1 MRNPFLDIPLE
12 TYEKHM
18 NLDTV
23 QQQQVLNK
31 IMKKQLHSY
40 DVNSVMILGIAGG
53 NGLEHVEIQKINIV
67 YGVDINAKYLEV
79 CRHRYSELDGHFE
92 TVCVDLTNK
101 DVELPS
107 ADLVIAN
114 LFVEYIGYD
123 AFTHHMKVMSPKY
136 ISVIIQINEQD
147 GFVSESPYIRAFDR
161 VCEVHHQMEEDK
173 LADELALIGYSK
185 IYREDI
191 PLPNGKK
198 FVQVDFMK
206 MKDT

>member
-1 MRNPFLDIPLE
+1 
-12 TYEKHM
+12 
-18 NLDTV
+18 
-23 QQQQVLNK
+23 
-31 IMKKQLHSY
+31 
-40 DVNSVMILGIAGG
+40 
-53 NGLEHVEIQKINIV
+53 
-67 YGVDINAKYLEV
+67 
-79 CRHRYSELDGHFE
+79 
-92 TVCVDLTNK
+92 
-101 DVELPS
+101 
-107 ADLVIAN
+107 
-114 LFVEYIGYD
+114 
-123 AFTHHMKVMSPKY
+123 MKVLSPEF

-173 LADELALIGYSK
+173 LSDELMLIGYSK

>member
-67 YGVDINAKYLEV
+67 YGVDINEKYLEV

-123 AFTHHMKVMSPKY
+123 AFTHHMKVMSPRY

-173 LADELALIGYSK
+173 LSDELMLIGYSK

-198 FVQVDFMK
+198 FLQVDFMK
-206 MKDT
+206 M

>member
-31 IMKKQLHSY
+31 IMKKQLHGY

-53 NGLEHVEIQKINIV
+53 NGLEHVETQKINIV
-67 YGVDINAKYLEV
+67 YGVDINEKYLEV

-101 DVELPS
+101 NVELPI

-123 AFTHHMKVMSPKY
+123 AFTHHMNVMSPRY

-147 GFVSESPYIRAFDR
+147 GFVSESPYIHAFDR

-173 LADELALIGYSK
+173 LTDELALIGYSK

-206 MKDT
+206 M

>member
-67 YGVDINAKYLEV
+67 YGVDINEKYLEV

-101 DVELPS
+101 DVDLPS

-123 AFTHHMKVMSPKY
+123 AFTHHMNVMSPRY

-173 LADELALIGYSK
+173 LTDELALIGYSK

-206 MKDT
+206 M

>member
-31 IMKKQLHSY
+31 IMKNQLHSY

-67 YGVDINAKYLEV
+67 YGVDINEKYLEV

-123 AFTHHMKVMSPKY
+123 AFTHHMKVMSPKD
-136 ISVIIQINEQD
+136 ISVIIQINEQG

-173 LADELALIGYSK
+173 LSDELMLIGYSK

>member
-67 YGVDINAKYLEV
+67 YGVDINEKYLEV

-101 DVELPS
+101 DVDLPS

-123 AFTHHMKVMSPKY
+123 AFTHHMKVMSPRY

-173 LADELALIGYSK
+173 LTDELALIGYSK

>member
-53 NGLEHVEIQKINIV
+53 NGLEHVETQKINIV
-67 YGVDINAKYLEV
+67 YGVDINEKYLEV

-173 LADELALIGYSK
+173 LTDELALIGYSK

-198 FVQVDFMK
+198 FIQVDFMK
-206 MKDT
+206 M

>member
-53 NGLEHVEIQKINIV
+53 NGLEHVEKQKINII
-67 YGVDINAKYLEV
+67 YGVDINEKYLEV
-79 CRHRYSELDGHFE
+79 CRHRYSELDGLFE

-101 DVELPS
+101 NVELPS

-123 AFTHHMKVMSPKY
+123 AFTHHMKVMSPRY

-173 LADELALIGYSK
+173 LSDELVLIGYSK
-185 IYREDI
+185 LYREDI

-206 MKDT
+206 M